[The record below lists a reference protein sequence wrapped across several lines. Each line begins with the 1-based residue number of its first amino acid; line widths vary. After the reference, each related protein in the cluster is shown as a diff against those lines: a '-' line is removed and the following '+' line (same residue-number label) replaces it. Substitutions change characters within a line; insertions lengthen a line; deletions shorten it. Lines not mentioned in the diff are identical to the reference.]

1 MALHDCVIN
10 WDAPA
15 VLKYVKL
22 PASDFAWAGD
32 HVYDGTV
39 AGAIRKFRTLP
50 SNQQMRIEM
59 MVDAGV
65 IADQSAT
72 IVSYD
77 ALRQIAARA
86 DVPQ

>member
-1 MALHDCVIN
+1 MALHDYVVN

-15 VLKYVKL
+15 VLKDVKL
-22 PASDFAWAGD
+22 PTSGFAWVGD
-32 HVYDGTV
+32 PVYDGTV
-39 AGAIRKFRTLP
+39 AGEIRKFRTLP
-50 SNQQMRIEM
+50 SDQQKRIEM
-59 MVDAGV
+59 MIDAGV
-65 IADQSAT
+65 IAGLSAT